1 MNRLRRSNDYLN
13 SAPAHSLYLR
23 SKSKQMTNLPIRL
36 LVFDMAGTTLRDN
49 NEVLHCFAEA
59 CQQEGINA
67 ESPRLN
73 ALMGVSKLEVFQLLW
88 REQLGEKTAVETIA
102 EKSRQSFQTFR
113 DILENYYRTNPVE
126 PTQGAL
132 EIFDWLHERDIKIAL
147 NTGFYRAVTNIILN
161 KLGWLAGLNAE
172 HVGGVGSVINFSVT
186 SDEVPQGRPAPF
198 MIQKAMQVFGI
209 ENPKQVVKI
218 GDTPVDLEEGR
229 RAGCALSLAVTNGT
243 HSREELEILKND
255 GLLKSL
261 RELPGLLQPLL

>member
-1 MNRLRRSNDYLN
+1 M
-13 SAPAHSLYLR
+13 
-23 SKSKQMTNLPIRL
+23 
-36 LVFDMAGTTLRDN
+36 FDMAGTTVRDN

-59 CQQEGINA
+59 CRQEGIAAA
-67 ESPRLN
+67 EKRLN

-102 EKSRQSFQTFR
+102 EKSQQSFQTFR
-113 DILENYYRTNPVE
+113 GILENYYRANPVE
-126 PTQGAL
+126 PTEGAL

-147 NTGFYRAVTNIILN
+147 NTGFYRTVTNIILN

-172 HVGGVGSVINFSVT
+172 YVGGVGSVINFSVT

-198 MIQKAMQVFGI
+198 MIQKAMAVFGI
-209 ENPKQVVKI
+209 EDPKQVVKI

-243 HSREELEILKND
+243 HSRAELEVLEND
-255 GLLKSL
+255 GLVASL
-261 RELPGLLQPLL
+261 AELPDALRPIL